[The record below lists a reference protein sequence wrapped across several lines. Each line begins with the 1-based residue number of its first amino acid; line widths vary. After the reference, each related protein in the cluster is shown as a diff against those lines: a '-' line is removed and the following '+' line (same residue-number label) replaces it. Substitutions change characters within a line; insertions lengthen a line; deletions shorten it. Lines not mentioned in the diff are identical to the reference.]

1 MLHIHRQI
9 SGLKNFSPVVITQ
22 KREGNWPAERV
33 ERVPRSRFRFV
44 GRGIERWAGRP
55 WQSSAGEAKQ
65 IGAILKT
72 SGASLLHIFFG
83 NVAIHMLPVIRRAG
97 VPVVISF
104 HGSDVTG
111 AIATPG
117 FAAARREM
125 FDRAR
130 LILCRSEQLAGRVA
144 DLGCDTSKLR
154 IMRTVLPP
162 VTFRRRMPPVDGR
175 WRIVQASRLVE
186 KKGLPTALRA
196 FAAFLKSQ
204 PLARFTI
211 AGDGPLE
218 HELKDLAAS
227 LGISGSVDF
236 CGFLS
241 QESLG
246 RLLDEAH
253 IFLHPSETVRGDV
266 EGIPNSLL
274 EAMASGLPSVATE
287 HGGIPE
293 VIKEGVTGLLC
304 PEGDF
309 VAVSRALICLTRD
322 PELYA
327 DISRDGAAFVGREF
341 SAEKQI
347 ANIEALYREAGD
359 RR

>member
-9 SGLKNFSPVVITQ
+9 SGLKTFCPVVLTQ
-22 KREGNWPAERV
+22 KREGDWAADRV
-33 ERVPRSRFRFV
+33 EVVPRSRFRFV
-44 GRGIERWAGRP
+44 GRGLERWLGAP
-55 WQSSAGEAKQ
+55 WQSSGAEASQ
-65 IGAILKT
+65 IQKILQ
-72 SGASLLHIFFG
+72 ANEAALLHIFFG

-111 AIATPG
+111 QIATPE
-117 FAAARREM
+117 FAAARGEM
-125 FDRAR
+125 FERAK
-130 LILCRSEQLAGRVA
+130 LILCRSEQLAGRVVA
-144 DLGCDTSKLR
+144 LGCDPSKLR

-162 VTFRRRMPPVDGR
+162 VVFTPRIPPADGR

-196 FAAFLKSQ
+196 FAIFLKSY
-204 PLARFTI
+204 PLSKFTI
-211 AGDGPLE
+211 AGDGPLDGTLR
-218 HELKDLAAS
+218 ELAES
-227 LGISGSVDF
+227 LGISAQVEF

-246 RLLDEAH
+246 QLIAGAH
-253 IFLHPSETVRGDV
+253 IFLHPSETVHGDV

-274 EAMASGLPSVATE
+274 EAMAAGLPSVATE

-293 VIKEGVTGLLC
+293 VIREGVTGLLC
-304 PEGDF
+304 QEGDQ
-309 VAVSRALICLTRD
+309 VGIARALLCLARD
-322 PELYA
+322 PELYE
-327 DISRDGAAFVGREF
+327 DISRDGADFVSREF

-347 ANIEALYREAGD
+347 ANIEALYREACGTA
-359 RR
+359 